1 MIDNKVLI
9 IGSKQIGLSLLKHA
23 SKVASAK
30 IVGILTIDDSKDARS
45 ELNEIKNYCTQNNI
59 PLFFAANRTD
69 SEKIISDVKPD
80 ICFVAGWYYILSEKI
95 LRSVPNGFIGI
106 HHSLL
111 PKYRGGSP
119 LVWSII
125 NGDEFT
131 GTSIFKFSSGMDD
144 GPVYAQKKIE
154 ITNTD
159 YIADVLDKCNNAA
172 IEMLAKNFAA
182 IVDGSLKAKEQ
193 NLKES
198 TFCALRMPDDGLINW
213 NWQAEK
219 IYNFI
224 RAQASPYPCAFTFFE
239 SEKLGISKA
248 EVLND
253 IFYGTPGQVINS
265 GANGVSVV
273 CGDNKILILKEVSYR
288 GDASNAN
295 QVIKS
300 ITTRL
305 K

>member
-1 MIDNKVLI
+1 MSDSKVLI
-9 IGSKQIGLSLLKHA
+9 IGSKQIGLSLLQHA
-23 SKVASAK
+23 FKAVRGK
-30 IVGILTIDDSKDARS
+30 IAGILTIDDGTDARS
-45 ELNEIKNYCTQNNI
+45 ELKKIKNFCAQNNI
-59 PLFFAANRTD
+59 SLLFAANRTD
-69 SEKIISDVKPD
+69 SEKIIAEVKPD

-95 LRSVPNGFIGI
+95 LSSVPNGFIGI

-131 GTSIFKFSSGMDD
+131 GTSIFKFSPGMDD

-154 ITNTD
+154 IADND
-159 YIADVLDKCNNAA
+159 YVADVLDKCNNAA
-172 IEMLAKNFAA
+172 IEMLAKYFAA
-182 IVDGSLKAKEQ
+182 IVDGSLKAQEQ

-213 NWQAEK
+213 KWQAQK

-224 RAQASPYPCAFTFFE
+224 RAQAPPYPCAFTYFE
-239 SEKLGISKA
+239 SEKLSILKA
-248 EVLND
+248 EILHD
-253 IFYGTPGQVINS
+253 TFYGTPGQVVS
-265 GANGVSVV
+265 SSVNGVSVV
-273 CGDNKILILKEVSYR
+273 CGDNKILVLKDVSY
-288 GDASNAN
+288 GSSIAPAN
-295 QVIKS
+295 QIIKS
-300 ITTRL
+300 IATRL